1 MNKSILL
8 IILCFIEMGVATEF
22 SANDV
27 LEKVMNRTKGIDQ
40 SFQLSIHKQQK
51 GKPDKHQS
59 LQISLYWPPS
69 GECSRMSYV
78 ETLAPKNL
86 TDVKFWEQ
94 RYKDA
99 SPSKRW
105 MTMPITGKLKDVTDK
120 KPNKNEFN
128 FSELEITPNIIN
140 NHDNNIMEQKLLN
153 GKAVIIL
160 ESVSR
165 SKKKI
170 RKKLWIDESE
180 FYILKAEFYTK
191 SGRKSKTIEMGD
203 FLVKNQM
210 TFPQSIHVE
219 DLRKKII
226 YDVKIENIN
235 LLPMFNVNDF
245 SPIGNTIES
254 N

>member
-1 MNKSILL
+1 MNKSILI
-8 IILCFIEMGVATEF
+8 IILCSVGLVVATEL

-27 LEKVMNRTKGIDQ
+27 LDRVMNRTKGTDH

-51 GKPDKHQS
+51 GKPDKHQT
-59 LQISLYWPPS
+59 LKINLHWPPA
-69 GECSRMSYV
+69 GELLRMSYV
-78 ETLAPKNL
+78 ETLAPNNL
-86 TDVKFWEQ
+86 KGVKFWEH

-105 MTMPITGKLKDVTDK
+105 MTMPLTGKLKDVSDK

-128 FSELEITPNIIN
+128 FSELEITPENIN
-140 NHDNNIMEQKLLN
+140 NHDNKIIEQKALN

-160 ESVSR
+160 ESVQR

-170 RKKLWIDESE
+170 RKKLWIDKDE
-180 FYILKAEFYTK
+180 FFILKAEFYTK
-191 SGRKSKTIEMGD
+191 SGRKSKTIDMGD
-203 FLVKNQM
+203 FSVKNEM

-235 LLPMFNVNDF
+235 LSPVYNVDNF
-245 SPIGNTIES
+245 MPKGSGVES

>member
-8 IILCFIEMGVATEF
+8 IILCFVGIGVAGER

-27 LEKVMNRTKGIDQ
+27 LERVMNRTKGIDH

-51 GKPDKHQS
+51 GKPDKNQS
-59 LQISLYWPPS
+59 LQISLYWPTS
-69 GECSRMSYV
+69 GECTRMSYV

-86 TDVKFWEQ
+86 TDVKFGEQ

-165 SKKKI
+165 SKKKV
-170 RKKLWIDESE
+170 RKKLWIDENN
-180 FYILKAEFYTK
+180 FFILKAEFYTK
-191 SGRKSKTIEMGD
+191 SGRKSKTIEMDD

-226 YDVKIENIN
+226 YEVKIENIN
-235 LLPMFNVNDF
+235 LLPTFNVNDF
-245 SPIGNTIES
+245 NPIGSDVES
-254 N
+254 D

>member
-8 IILCFIEMGVATEF
+8 IIIYIMGMLVATEL

-27 LEKVMNRTKGIDQ
+27 LEKVMNRTNGIDY
-40 SFQLSIHKQQK
+40 SFQLSINKQQK
-51 GKPDKHQS
+51 GKPDKYKS
-59 LQISLYWPPS
+59 LQISLYWPPK
-69 GECSRMSYV
+69 GDLSRMSYV

-86 TDVKFWEQ
+86 IDVKFWEH
-94 RYKDA
+94 RFKDA

-128 FSELEITPNIIN
+128 FSELEITPEIIS
-140 NHDNNIMEQKLLN
+140 NHDNKIIAQESLN
-153 GKAVIIL
+153 GRDVIIL
-160 ESVSR
+160 ESVQK
-165 SKKKI
+165 SKKRV
-170 RKKLWIDESE
+170 RKKLWIDASE
-180 FYILKAEFYTK
+180 FFILKAEFYTK
-191 SGRKSKTIEMGD
+191 SGRKSKTIDMGE
-203 FLVKNQM
+203 LSVKKEM

-219 DLRKKII
+219 DLRKNII

-235 LLPMFNVNDF
+235 LSPTFNVNDF
-245 SPIGNTIES
+245 NPIGNHIES